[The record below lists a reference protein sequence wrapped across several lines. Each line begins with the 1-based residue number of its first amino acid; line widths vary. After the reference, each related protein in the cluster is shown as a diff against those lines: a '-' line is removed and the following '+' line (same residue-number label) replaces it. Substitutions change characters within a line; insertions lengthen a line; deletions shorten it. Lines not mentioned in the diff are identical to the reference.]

1 MNIYTC
7 FESRCTS
14 AESETTSENKQSRVV
29 EELKTNLMSLIVFIV
44 RFAAWSTSASSCK
57 TDTTKHHPQ
66 QTPTHNDKKLR

>member
-44 RFAAWSTSASSCK
+44 RFAA
-57 TDTTKHHPQ
+57 
-66 QTPTHNDKKLR
+66 